1 MVDSVNFEVPIPA
14 PALLTNIAKAVR
26 AFTQALARSVSPEP
40 EEAWLTAAQLELY
53 RNSTRHAAWLMPMA
67 IFFVT
72 LSVSSWVSLG
82 VRMAWFGAVTLV
94 SIFLEVLER
103 HLDETLPHD
112 LAGIRARARCFTI
125 DNSIFL
131 LAWCSMTVFL
141 WVPGVPTNHMML
153 MLALA
158 CSLAASVSAVAMHP
172 ALAISCIGLHAVFV
186 LGPTFASSDRLDRT
200 LAGLGVAYVLM
211 LSGQFVA
218 SYRSNKRML
227 CLEHER
233 AGIVHELR
241 IAKEDSDRAQVRAFS
256 AAQAKT
262 QFLSHMSHELR
273 TPMNAI
279 LGFSEIIQKKASDYP
294 IEDYAEYGSVIDKYA
309 EYGGIIHESGQTLL
323 AMINGVLDLAKIEG
337 GRLVLRQGDIDLER
351 LLHEAIERQETKAKR
366 ASLTLETRIP
376 HQLLWVRGDQRAL
389 QEVMTNLLSNAIKF
403 SRPGGR
409 ITVFAR
415 HEQDG
420 GIAFGVE
427 DTGMGMSPEDQVD
440 AFERFGRGRHDV
452 TTAARGI
459 GLGLAIVKGFAEA
472 HDGTVA
478 LRSAIGKG
486 TAVTVNLPSDRVLRS
501 LKASA

>member
-1 MVDSVNFEVPIPA
+1 
-14 PALLTNIAKAVR
+14 
-26 AFTQALARSVSPEP
+26 
-40 EEAWLTAAQLELY
+40 
-53 RNSTRHAAWLMPMA
+53 
-67 IFFVT
+67 
-72 LSVSSWVSLG
+72 
-82 VRMAWFGAVTLV
+82 
-94 SIFLEVLER
+94 
-103 HLDETLPHD
+103 
-112 LAGIRARARCFTI
+112 
-125 DNSIFL
+125 
-131 LAWCSMTVFL
+131 
-141 WVPGVPTNHMML
+141 
-153 MLALA
+153 
-158 CSLAASVSAVAMHP
+158 
-172 ALAISCIGLHAVFV
+172 
-186 LGPTFASSDRLDRT
+186 
-200 LAGLGVAYVLM
+200 
-211 LSGQFVA
+211 SGQFVA

-233 AGIVHELR
+233 AGLVHDLR
-241 IAKEDSDRAQVRAFS
+241 TAKEDSDRAQVRAFS

-294 IEDYAEYGSVIDKYA
+294 VDEYAEYGPIIDKYA

-323 AMINGVLDLAKIEG
+323 SMINGVLDLAKIEG
-337 GRLVLRQGDIDLER
+337 GRLVLRQGDVDLER

-366 ASLTLETRIP
+366 ASLALETRIP
-376 HQLLWVRGDQRAL
+376 YQFPWVRGDQRAL

-415 HEQDG
+415 QEQDG
-420 GIAFGVE
+420 RIAFGVE
-427 DTGMGMSPEDQVD
+427 DTGKGMSPEDQVD

-472 HDGTVA
+472 HDGAVA
-478 LRSAIGKG
+478 LQSAIGNG
-486 TAVTVNLPSDRVLRS
+486 TTVTVYLPSDRVLRS